1 MKNISLTAKWFALL
15 SLISGSIWIGSYLS
29 RLFTVYGIFEGP
41 ELALRSFVNDQNISG
56 ILYSFLPVILT
67 PFISFI
73 VMIVAFIL
81 FVITSKIS
89 LKENG
94 WLFIILIGIIVT
106 LPFEVYL
113 MLIDYKIIMT
123 LMSSSFDSN
132 SVITLLKD
140 RIKDL
145 SSFPIVIVLTYISFF
160 FFIVFKPL
168 TKTKKI

>member
-41 ELALRSFVNDQNISG
+41 DLVLRSFVNEQNISG
-56 ILYSFLPVILT
+56 ILSSFLPVILT

-81 FVITSKIS
+81 FIIISKIN
-89 LKENG
+89 LKGNG
-94 WLFIILIGIIVT
+94 WLFIILIGIVVT

-113 MLIDYKIIMT
+113 MLIDYKIIIA
-123 LMSSSFDSN
+123 LMSSSFDPN
-132 SVITLLKD
+132 LVITLLGD